1 MTRSTW
7 SLALRTLRRYPG
19 RTTLMGLGLAIGAA
33 SITVTL
39 AAGEGARRKV
49 EERLRVMIGE
59 LDVLLIVQGGPAD
72 RGTSHLES
80 SVTTL
85 VREDAAA
92 IASSV
97 ANVRSVVAE
106 QIELGA
112 VIEANGKNSTA
123 SITGATP
130 NFAIV
135 RGDSLAE
142 GAVYSEADEAA
153 LERVAVIGWDVAKEF
168 FPEGNAVG
176 QRMRLR
182 GVEFSIVGVLAE
194 RGGATNPLSAMFFN
208 VDYVI
213 YVPLATAQRRLLNRE
228 HLNMIRAKLDQD
240 TRWPETQAAVEAILR
255 ERHAI
260 ATNDQD
266 DFRVISPAAMI
277 ARSEGVT
284 TPLRR
289 AVLWI
294 GGLSLLIGGVVIANL
309 MFAATAARS
318 REIGTQRAVGA
329 SRADVLRQ
337 FWAEAVLVAAGA
349 ALTGTI
355 VAAAWTAIGSRFLN
369 KAMVIDWPLTIGT
382 VLASVGV
389 GVVAGYFPA
398 RRAATVPPATAL
410 RHAE

>member
-1 MTRSTW
+1 MRSSTW

-19 RTTLMGLGLAIGAA
+19 RTALMGLGLAIGAA

-80 SVTTL
+80 AVTTL
-85 VREDAAA
+85 VREDARA
-92 IASSV
+92 IAASV
-97 ANVRSVVAE
+97 PNVASVVAE

-112 VIEANGKNSTA
+112 VIEANGRNSTA

-130 NFAIV
+130 NFAMV
-135 RGDSLAE
+135 RGDSLVE
-142 GAVYSEADEAA
+142 GAIHTEADEAA
-153 LERVAVIGWDVAKEF
+153 LERVAVIGWDVAREF
-168 FPEGNAVG
+168 FPGGSAVG

-182 GVEFSIVGVLAE
+182 GVEFTVVGVLAR

-228 HLNMIRAKLDQD
+228 HLNMVRVKLAQNA
-240 TRWPETQAAVEAILR
+240 RWADTQAAVEALLR

-260 ATNDQD
+260 AANDQD
-266 DFRVISPAAMI
+266 DFRVISPEAMI
-277 ARSEGVT
+277 ARSAGVT

-309 MFAATAARS
+309 MFAAASARR

-349 ALTGTI
+349 ALAGI
-355 VAAAWTAIGSRFLN
+355 MVAAAWTVVGSRFLSEDL
-369 KAMVIDWPLTIGT
+369 VIDWPFTLAT
-382 VLASVGV
+382 VGAAIAVGA
-389 GVVAGYFPA
+389 VAGYFPA

>member
-1 MTRSTW
+1 MNRSIW
-7 SLALRTLRRYPG
+7 SVSLRTLRRYPG
-19 RTTLMGLGLAIGAA
+19 RTALMGLGLAVGAA

-39 AAGEGARRKV
+39 AAGQGARRKI

-59 LDVLLIVQGGPAD
+59 LDVLLVVQGGPAD

-92 IASSV
+92 IAASV
-97 ANVRSVVAE
+97 PNVRTVVAE

-130 NFAIV
+130 NWAMA
-135 RGDSLAE
+135 RGDSLVSGSMYTE
-142 GAVYSEADEAA
+142 SDEAA
-153 LERVAVIGWDVAKEF
+153 LERVAVIGSDLAREF

-182 GVEFSIVGVLAE
+182 GVDFEVVGVLAP
-194 RGGATNPLSAMFFN
+194 RGGATNPLSMMFFN

-228 HLNMIRAKLDQD
+228 HLNMVRVKL
-240 TRWPETQAAVEAILR
+240 TNNARWAETEAAVEALLR

-260 ATNDQD
+260 GANDQD
-266 DFRVISPAAMI
+266 DFRVISPAMMI
-277 ARSEGVT
+277 ARSAGVT

-289 AVLWI
+289 AILWI
-294 GGLSLLIGGVVIANL
+294 GALALLIGGVVIANL
-309 MFAATAARS
+309 MFAATTARS

-337 FWAEAVLVAAGA
+337 FWAEAVLVATGA
-349 ALTGTI
+349 AVTGTI
-355 VAAAWTAIGSRFLN
+355 LAAAWTAIGTRFFDKSL
-369 KAMVIDWPLTIGT
+369 VIDWPSTLAT
-382 VLASVGV
+382 VVAAILI

-398 RRAATVPPATAL
+398 RRAATVPPAVAL

>member
-1 MTRSTW
+1 MTRTTW
-7 SLALRTLRRYPG
+7 SLALRTLRRFPG
-19 RTTLMGLGLAIGAA
+19 RTALMGLGLAIGAA
-33 SITVTL
+33 SITLTL
-39 AAGEGARRKV
+39 ATGQGARKKV
-49 EERLRVMIGE
+49 EERLQVMIGE
-59 LDVLLIVQGGPAD
+59 LDVLLVVQGGPAD

-97 ANVRSVVAE
+97 PNVRSVVAE

-112 VIEANGKNSTA
+112 VIEANGRNSTA

-130 NFAIV
+130 NFAMV

-142 GAVYSEADEAA
+142 GALYTEADEAA
-153 LERVAVIGWDVAKEF
+153 LERVAVVGWDVAKEF

-176 QRMRLR
+176 QRIRLR
-182 GVEFSIVGVLAE
+182 GVEFTIVGVLSE

-208 VDYVI
+208 VDYVV

-228 HLNMIRAKLDQD
+228 HLNMIRVKLDQD
-240 TRWPETQAAVEAILR
+240 TKWAETMTAVEKLLR

-260 ATNDQD
+260 AANDQE
-266 DFRVISPAAMI
+266 DFRVMSPEAMI
-277 ARSEGVT
+277 ARSAGIT
-284 TPLRR
+284 TPLQR

-294 GGLSLLIGGVVIANL
+294 GALSLLIGGVVIANL

-337 FWAEAVLVAAGA
+337 FWGEAVLVAAGA
-349 ALTGTI
+349 ALVGTL
-355 VAAAWTAIGSRFLN
+355 VAGIWVAVGSRFLDQ
-369 KAMVIDWPLTIGT
+369 AMVIDWPLTLGT
-382 VLASVGV
+382 VLAAIAVGV
-389 GVVAGYFPA
+389 IAGYFPA

>member
-1 MTRSTW
+1 
-7 SLALRTLRRYPG
+7 
-19 RTTLMGLGLAIGAA
+19 MGLGLAIGAA

-39 AAGEGARRKV
+39 AAGQGARKKV

-97 ANVRSVVAE
+97 PNVVSVVAE

-112 VIEANGKNSTA
+112 VIEAHGKNSTA

-130 NFAIV
+130 NFAMV

-142 GAVYSEADEAA
+142 GAVYTDADEAA
-153 LERVAVIGWDVAKEF
+153 LERVAVIGSDVANEF
-168 FPEGNAVG
+168 FPEGSAVG

-182 GVEFSIVGVLAE
+182 GVEFSIVGVLAQ

-228 HLNMIRAKLDQD
+228 HLNMIRVKLDRD
-240 TRWPETQAAVEAILR
+240 TRWADTQTAVEALLR

-260 ATNDQD
+260 AVGDQD
-266 DFRVISPAAMI
+266 DFRVISPEAMI

-294 GGLSLLIGGVVIANL
+294 GALSLLIGGVVIANL
-309 MFAATAARS
+309 MFAATSARS

-349 ALTGTI
+349 ALAGTV
-355 VAAAWTAIGSRFLN
+355 VAAAWTAVGTRFLD
-369 KAMVIDWPLTIGT
+369 KALVIDWPSTLAT
-382 VLASVGV
+382 VLASIGV

-398 RRAATVPPATAL
+398 QRAATVPPATAL